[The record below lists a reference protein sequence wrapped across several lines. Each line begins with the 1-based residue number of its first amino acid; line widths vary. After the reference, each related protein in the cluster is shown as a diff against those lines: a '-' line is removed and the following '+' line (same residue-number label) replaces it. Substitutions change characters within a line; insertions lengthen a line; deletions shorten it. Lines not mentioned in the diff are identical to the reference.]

1 MSLNEKIAI
10 IAGARTAVGRFNG
23 LYKDLSTTELG
34 AAAVTG
40 ALERSKVPAD
50 AVDEVIMG
58 CIGQVGPE
66 SYNARRVA
74 LAAGLNES
82 TTAFN
87 VNRLCGSGVQAV
99 FSAAQSLAFGATDVV
114 VAGGNESMTNM
125 PYLDYSAANGR
136 TLGHRKLLD
145 GTLAML
151 TDPFSN
157 RHMGTTAENVAVKYG
172 ISRQEQDQ
180 FALRSQQRATSSAG
194 RDAFAQEI
202 VDRSLVAAS
211 GPDIDE
217 HPRAS
222 VSLESLAGL
231 PPVFDPQGSVTA
243 GNSSG
248 INDGAAAM
256 VLAKESWVKAH
267 GVSALATIEKVTIT
281 AMDPALMGYAPTFAL
296 RKLFEQTGLTP
307 ADIDVVELN
316 EAFASQALAVI
327 RDAQLIPERV
337 NPYGG
342 AIALGHPVGATGAI
356 LVLRAALE
364 LQRREVSYAVVSL
377 CIGGGQA
384 IAMLLKRC

>member
-1 MSLNEKIAI
+1 MISNDKITI

-23 LYKDLSTTELG
+23 LYKDLSTTDLG

-40 ALERSKVPAD
+40 AVQRSGVPKD
-50 AVDEVIMG
+50 AINEVIMG

-74 LAAGLNES
+74 LAAGLAES

-99 FSAAQSLAFGATDVV
+99 FSGAQSLAFGATEVV

-125 PYLDYSAANGR
+125 PYLDYSAASGR
-136 TLGHRKLLD
+136 KLGHRKLLD

-157 RHMGTTAENVAVKYG
+157 RHMGTTAENVAAKYQ
-172 ISRQEQDQ
+172 ISRQEQDI
-180 FALRSQQRATSSAG
+180 FALRSQQLATAATARAVFSE
-194 RDAFAQEI
+194 EI
-202 VDRSLVAAS
+202 VDQSLS
-211 GPDIDE
+211 GSAQQDTDE

-222 VSLESLAGL
+222 VTLQSLTELK
-231 PPVFDPQGSVTA
+231 PVFDPQGSVTA

-248 INDGAAAM
+248 INDGAAAL
-256 VLAKESWVKAH
+256 VLARQSWVKSH
-267 GVSALATIEKVTIT
+267 GLRSLATIEKVTVT
-281 AMDPALMGYAPTFAL
+281 AMDPAYMGYAPTFAL
-296 RKLFEQTGLTP
+296 RKLFDETGLQP
-307 ADIDVVELN
+307 ADIDVLELN

-327 RDAQLIPERV
+327 RDAELIPERV

-356 LVLRAALE
+356 LTLRAAME
-364 LQRREVSYAVVSL
+364 LQRKDLTYAVISL

-384 IAMLLKRC
+384 IAMLLKRA

>member
-1 MSLNEKIAI
+1 MISNDKITI

-23 LYKDLSTTELG
+23 LYKDLSTTDLG

-40 ALERSKVPAD
+40 AVQRSGVPKD
-50 AVDEVIMG
+50 AINEVIMG

-74 LAAGLNES
+74 LAAGLAES

-99 FSAAQSLAFGATDVV
+99 FSGAQSLAFGATEVV
-114 VAGGNESMTNM
+114 VAGGNESMTDM
-125 PYLDYSAANGR
+125 PYLDYSAASGR
-136 TLGHRKLLD
+136 KLGHRKLLD
-145 GTLAML
+145 GTLSML

-157 RHMGTTAENVAVKYG
+157 RHMGTTAENVAAKYQ
-172 ISRQEQDQ
+172 ISRQEQDV
-180 FALRSQQRATSSAG
+180 FALRSQQLATAATARAV
-194 RDAFAQEI
+194 FAEEI
-202 VDRSLVAAS
+202 VDQSLS
-211 GPDIDE
+211 GSAQQDIDE

-222 VSLESLAGL
+222 VTLQSLAEL
-231 PPVFDPQGSVTA
+231 KPVFDPQGSVTA

-248 INDGAAAM
+248 VNDGAAAL
-256 VLAKESWVKAH
+256 VLARQSWVKSH
-267 GVSALATIEKVTIT
+267 GLRSLATIEKVTVT
-281 AMDPALMGYAPTFAL
+281 AMDPAYMGYAPTFAL
-296 RKLFEQTGLTP
+296 RKLFDETGLQP
-307 ADIDVVELN
+307 ADIDVLELN

-327 RDAQLIPERV
+327 RDAELIPERV

-356 LVLRAALE
+356 LTLRAAME
-364 LQRREVSYAVVSL
+364 LQRKDLTYAVISL

-384 IAMLLKRC
+384 IAMLLKRA

>member
-1 MSLNEKIAI
+1 MINNDKITI

-23 LYKDLSTTELG
+23 LYKDLSTTDLG
-34 AAAVTG
+34 AAAATG
-40 ALERSKVPAD
+40 AVQRSGVPKD
-50 AVDEVIMG
+50 AINEVIMG

-74 LAAGLNES
+74 LAAGLAES

-99 FSAAQSLAFGATDVV
+99 FSGAQSLAFGATEVV

-125 PYLDYSAANGR
+125 PYLDYSAASGR
-136 TLGHRKLLD
+136 KLGHRKLLD

-157 RHMGTTAENVAVKYG
+157 RHMGTTAENVAAKYQ
-172 ISRQEQDQ
+172 ISRQEQDV
-180 FALRSQQRATSSAG
+180 FALRSQQLATAATARAVFSE
-194 RDAFAQEI
+194 EI
-202 VDRSLVAAS
+202 VDQSLS
-211 GPDIDE
+211 GSAQQDIDE

-222 VSLESLAGL
+222 VTLQSLAEL
-231 PPVFDPQGSVTA
+231 KPVFDPQGSVTA

-248 INDGAAAM
+248 VNDGAAAL
-256 VLAKESWVKAH
+256 VLARQSWVKSH
-267 GVSALATIEKVTIT
+267 GLRSLATIEKVTVT
-281 AMDPALMGYAPTFAL
+281 AMDPAYMGYAPTFAL
-296 RKLFEQTGLTP
+296 RKLFDETGLQP
-307 ADIDVVELN
+307 ADIDVLELN

-327 RDAQLIPERV
+327 RDAELIPERV

-356 LVLRAALE
+356 LTLRAAME
-364 LQRREVSYAVVSL
+364 LQRKDLTYAVISL

-384 IAMLLKRC
+384 IAMLLKRA

>member
-1 MSLNEKIAI
+1 MISNDKITI

-23 LYKDLSTTELG
+23 LYKDLLTTDLG

-40 ALERSKVPAD
+40 AVQRSGVPKD
-50 AVDEVIMG
+50 AINEVIMG

-74 LAAGLNES
+74 LAAGLAES

-99 FSAAQSLAFGATDVV
+99 FSGAQSLAFGATEVV

-125 PYLDYSAANGR
+125 PYLDYSAASGR
-136 TLGHRKLLD
+136 KLGHRKLLD

-157 RHMGTTAENVAVKYG
+157 RHMGTTAENVAAKYQ
-172 ISRQEQDQ
+172 ISRQEQDV
-180 FALRSQQRATSSAG
+180 FALRSQQLATAATARAVYAE
-194 RDAFAQEI
+194 EI
-202 VDRSLVAAS
+202 VDQSLS
-211 GPDIDE
+211 GSAQQDIDE

-222 VSLESLAGL
+222 VTLQSLAEL
-231 PPVFDPQGSVTA
+231 KPVFDPQGSVTA

-248 INDGAAAM
+248 VNDGAAAL
-256 VLAKESWVKAH
+256 VLARQSWVKSH
-267 GVSALATIEKVTIT
+267 GLRSLATIEKVTVT
-281 AMDPALMGYAPTFAL
+281 AMDPAYMGYAPTFAL
-296 RKLFEQTGLTP
+296 RKLFDETGLQP
-307 ADIDVVELN
+307 ADIDVLELN

-327 RDAQLIPERV
+327 RDAELIPERV

-356 LVLRAALE
+356 LTLRAAME
-364 LQRREVSYAVVSL
+364 LQRKDLTYAVISL

-384 IAMLLKRC
+384 IAMLLKRA